1 MTKLAALV
9 LVAGALTAGGTA
21 PVATSRP
28 AVFGTLQQGSRLT
41 ANPGSSQPSAR
52 VPAAIPSPTGHE
64 SVASAGG
71 GTGVAVLLKGL
82 RFHHIR

>member
-28 AVFGTLQQGSRLT
+28 AVFGTLQQATVTRT
-41 ANPGSSQPSAR
+41 ALAMAEATITLGMATFIALFLFLDR
-52 VPAAIPSPTGHE
+52 E
-64 SVASAGG
+64 
-71 GTGVAVLLKGL
+71 
-82 RFHHIR
+82 